1 MIIFVKPIRCQGDLT
16 SLSRRPLVTLVS
28 FVLHSGSNVFGY
40 PITAII
46 LFPSSLNLKSKSYL
60 IRFYLQSLA
69 LNDYFSLEQAFFSS
83 DAFLRPREDLR
94 LVGESFTGSL
104 INSTPVQDLS
114 LVRVAQGLI
123 VTLGLRNVGALKLR
137 ACWQT
142 MNTRKALLLY
152 AF

>member
-28 FVLHSGSNVFGY
+28 FVLHSGSHVFGY
-40 PITAII
+40 LITAII

-60 IRFYLQSLA
+60 IRSA
-69 LNDYFSLEQAFFSS
+69 LNDCFSLEQAFFSS
-83 DAFLRPREDLR
+83 NAFLRPREDLR
-94 LVGESFTGSL
+94 LVGESFTRSL
-104 INSTPVQDLS
+104 INATPVPDLS

-123 VTLGLRNVGALKLR
+123 VTLGLRNAGALKLR

-142 MNTRKALLLY
+142 MNTRKALLL
-152 AF
+152 